1 MKLWIKIQSGE
12 KITSD
17 AVITL
22 NGHLSSN
29 TLSDVLRENL
39 DAMDLPTPMVLPIH
53 ARKLKSFNI
62 VRFKADDFIESIN
75 FSSMV
80 IELIPDEKKMRENLE
95 RSLMNVTYLNTY
107 IGYENAAVVAK
118 LAHKENISVKEAVLK
133 LGFMEEEKID
143 EIFDSVFNS

>member
-80 IELIPDEKKMRENLE
+80 IELIPDEKKKNR
-95 RSLMNVTYLNTY
+95 
-107 IGYENAAVVAK
+107 
-118 LAHKENISVKEAVLK
+118 
-133 LGFMEEEKID
+133 
-143 EIFDSVFNS
+143 

>member
-29 TLSDVLRENL
+29 TLTDVLRENL

-53 ARKLKSFNI
+53 TKKLKSFNV
-62 VRFKADDFIESIN
+62 VRFRPDDFVEYVD
-75 FSSMV
+75 FSVMI
-80 IELIPDEKKMRENLE
+80 IELIRDKQ
-95 RSLMNVTYLNTY
+95 
-107 IGYENAAVVAK
+107 AK
-118 LAHKENISVKEAVLK
+118 PVS
-133 LGFMEEEKID
+133 
-143 EIFDSVFNS
+143 